1 MSVTKFESEVKLISA
16 SIERVYAK
24 LSDLSNVESVK
35 DRIPTDKVKDLHFD
49 SDSLS
54 FSVSPVGT
62 IKLRI
67 VEREELKTI
76 KFETEKS
83 PVPFNLWIQLLPGM
97 QAEQTRLK
105 LTIGATLN
113 PFTKG
118 MVSKPL
124 TDGVHKLAE
133 VLANIPY

>member
-1 MSVTKFESEVKLISA
+1 MSVTKFESEIKLVTA
-16 SIERVYAK
+16 PIERVYAK
-24 LSDLSNVESVK
+24 LSDLNNLKEVQN
-35 DRIPTDKVKDLHFD
+35 RIPADKVKDLEFD
-49 SDSLS
+49 ADSLS
-54 FSVSPVGT
+54 FSVSPVGS
-62 IKLRI
+62 IKLRV

-76 KFETEKS
+76 KFESEKS
-83 PVPFNLWIQLLPGM
+83 PVPFNLWIQLLPGT
-97 QAEQTRLK
+97 QDEQTRMK

>member
-1 MSVTKFESEVKLISA
+1 MSVTKFESEIKLVA
-16 SIERVYAK
+16 APIERVYAK
-24 LSDLSNVESVK
+24 LSDLSNIESVK
-35 DRIPTDKVKDLHFD
+35 ERIPTDKVKDLEFD
-49 SDSLS
+49 TDSLS
-54 FSVSPVGT
+54 FSVSPVGS
-62 IKLRI
+62 IRLRI
-67 VEREELKTI
+67 IEREELKTI

-83 PVPFNLWIQLLPGM
+83 PVPFNLWIQLLPGT
-97 QAEQTRLK
+97 QEGQTRMK